1 MSERDDTEGET
12 LAQFKNSFFYG
23 SRSNLNV
30 KFLADLSDEDAGR
43 FVAEMLEAVSRLLDD
58 EDSSHLVARF
68 VAWQRDAYQSH
79 LEGKARFTYDEG
91 PFAALSKPLSESRV
105 ALLTSSGHFVSGD
118 DPEPFG
124 VKAMTQEEAEGRI
137 SEFLKTE
144 PSLSVIPFDTP
155 GDALEVRHGGYPI
168 DAVRADHQV
177 ALPLGHLVA
186 LAAAGVIGE
195 ASPRAYSFVGATSQ
209 LRLREKVAPE
219 WAERLRADEVDA
231 VLLIPV

>member
-1 MSERDDTEGET
+1 MSDIGDSGGET

-30 KFLADLSDEDAGR
+30 KFLADLSADEAGR
-43 FVAEMLEAVSRLLDD
+43 FVAEMLGAVSRLLDD
-58 EDSSHLVARF
+58 DDSSPLVARF
-68 VAWQRDAYQSH
+68 VEWQRDAYQGH

-91 PFAALSKPLSESRV
+91 PFAALSKPLNESRV
-105 ALLTSSGHFVSGD
+105 ALLTSSGHFISGD

-124 VKAMTQEEAEGRI
+124 VEAMTQQEAESRI
-137 SEFLKTE
+137 AEFLKTE
-144 PSLSVIPFDTP
+144 PSLSTIPLDTP
-155 GDALEVRHGGYPI
+155 GDALHVRHGGYPI

-177 ALPLGHLVA
+177 ALPLEHLAA
-186 LAAAGVIGE
+186 LAEAGLIGE
-195 ASPRAYSFVGATSQ
+195 VSPRAYSFVGATSQ
-209 LRLREKVAPE
+209 LRLRDKVAPE